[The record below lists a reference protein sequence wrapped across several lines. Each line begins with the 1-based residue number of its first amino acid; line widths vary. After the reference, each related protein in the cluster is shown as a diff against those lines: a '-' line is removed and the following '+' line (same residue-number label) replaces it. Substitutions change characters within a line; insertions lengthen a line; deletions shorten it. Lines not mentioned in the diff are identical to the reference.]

1 MAKKRRKPLQAGD
14 KASLSWERCEN
25 EISDFLTRK
34 RFNKDGPEGVQG
46 ATGKLPGRARR
57 REISSA
63 CKKARENLYKK
74 KQKAFANGLKRL
86 SPLQTVAIGIFLY
99 VYKE

>member
-46 ATGKLPGRARR
+46 ATGKPPGRARR
-57 REISSA
+57 REITCA
-63 CKKARENLYKK
+63 CKKARETCTKRSKK
-74 KQKAFANGLKRL
+74 
-86 SPLQTVAIGIFLY
+86 PLPTV
-99 VYKE
+99 